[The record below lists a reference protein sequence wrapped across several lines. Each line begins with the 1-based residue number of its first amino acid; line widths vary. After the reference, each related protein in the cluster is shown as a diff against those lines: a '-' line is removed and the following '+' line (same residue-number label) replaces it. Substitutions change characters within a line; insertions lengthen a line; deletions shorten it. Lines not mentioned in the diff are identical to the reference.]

1 MSKSLNARCIR
12 RWAVEFKSRCDSKHS
27 PYWRKHHLRSYIREC
42 ALTTA
47 DSMVYRLAEKR
58 AWEVCPVADER
69 GWTPEFSA
77 WYTTRREKFR
87 KEALEFL
94 NSHATNDEID
104 EEIQNELEAWN
115 D

>member
-12 RWAVEFKSRCDSKHS
+12 RWTVEFKGRCDSKFS
-27 PYWRKHHLRSYIREC
+27 PYWRKCDLRSYIREC

-47 DSMVYRLAEKR
+47 DCMV
-58 AWEVCPVADER
+58 ER
-69 GWTPEFSA
+69 MAQDNARFDYDGTTIGWSPEFSA
-77 WYTTRREKFR
+77 WYDERREAYQTAAR
-87 KEALEFL
+87 SEL
-94 NSHATNDEID
+94 NKSATNDDID

>member
-12 RWAVEFKSRCDSKHS
+12 RWEVEFKPLCDSKVN
-27 PYWRKHHLRSYIREC
+27 PYWRKRDLHRYIREA

-47 DSMVYRLAEKR
+47 YNMVESMAENNAKFDYDGTTIG
-58 AWEVCPVADER
+58 CS
-69 GWTPEFSA
+69 PEFSA
-77 WYTTRREKFR
+77 WYDERREQYL
-87 KEALEFL
+87 KEARDYLDED
-94 NSHATNDEID
+94 ATNDEID

>member
-12 RWAVEFKSRCDSKHS
+12 RWTVEFKGRCDSKSS
-27 PYWRKHHLRSYIREC
+27 PYWHKRDLRGFIRGV

-47 DSMVYRLAEKR
+47 DCMVERMAEDNAKF
-58 AWEVCPVADER
+58 DYDGTTI
-69 GWTPEFSA
+69 GWSPEFSA
-77 WYTTRREKFR
+77 WYDERREKYL
-87 KEALEFL
+87 KEARDYL
-94 NSHATNDEID
+94 NEEATNDEID